1 MRASQAQLP
10 AAVRGQIK
18 TAFAQ
23 DANSAENLALSHAP
37 LGQRCPHQ
45 CPHQCPHP
53 EKHDDASNASSPL
66 GAPMTIAEVAEL
78 LGCSPWTVRQK
89 YLPQGLPH
97 LRTSAGGRLVFF
109 RLQVIRWILKRQEI
123 HTKGGVKK

>member
-1 MRASQAQLP
+1 VNGS
-10 AAVRGQIK
+10 VN
-18 TAFAQ
+18 T
-23 DANSAENLALSHAP
+23 NSDHENRIAKATLSGSELDEARNARFGAGSNVSMSTLGEP
-37 LGQRCPHQ
+37 LSIR
-45 CPHQCPHP
+45 
-53 EKHDDASNASSPL
+53 
-66 GAPMTIAEVAEL
+66 EVATM

>member
-1 MRASQAQLP
+1 VNGNDRSTSGYEYLAVNSLERTPPNRAIAP
-10 AAVRGQIK
+10 DPPPR
-18 TAFAQ
+18 
-23 DANSAENLALSHAP
+23 NSGIETQSLGEPLSI
-37 LGQRCPHQ
+37 Q
-45 CPHQCPHP
+45 
-53 EKHDDASNASSPL
+53 
-66 GAPMTIAEVAEL
+66 EVAAM